1 MQNCPIFTALKLEKD
16 SLTELEQP
24 HQRAEFKVNGQPRKR
39 NRASE
44 IAKKLETVNVEI
56 KAKTSHLVP
65 PERT

>member
-1 MQNCPIFTALKLEKD
+1 MQNCLIFNTLKLEKN
-16 SLTELEQP
+16 LVTELEQP
-24 HQRAEFKVNGQPRKR
+24 HQRAEFKINGQPRKR

>member
-1 MQNCPIFTALKLEKD
+1 MAKFNARN
-16 SLTELEQP
+16 QP
-24 HQRAEFKVNGQPRKR
+24 HQR

-44 IAKKLETVNVEI
+44 IARKLETVNDKL